1 MADGGKTK
9 SIDELLADARKLKN
23 QVGQT
28 AQDAK
33 KTDIKG
39 TVAGDAL
46 KKVQVLND
54 TAEEVHGGVALVKET
69 GKSVWHFLARTWPVR
84 AYKWLFKKICYKKD
98 KETGELKLRPTR
110 AKAMVLTTAFLAS
123 AAIPGMI
130 GAPAR
135 MTIGAVA
142 EPIFDGSRMVTMMH
156 KQEVMYLNDQHVV
169 DHKNNVWV
177 VKGTTKPD
185 GDVNDAVLFNVKPS
199 LMNDVW
205 SWKNKGNPFFI
216 PDQVVAPV
224 APGANNKYLVTYYGH
239 RWRLFTW
246 LQAYPELL
254 DVKALPKDYNEA
266 AAKKDEA
273 KPPVVQQQAPAP
285 TPVQQQNTPAPK
297 TPGGP

>member
-1 MADGGKTK
+1 MADGGKVK
-9 SIDELLADARKLKN
+9 SIDELLADARKLKT
-23 QVGQT
+23 QVGHT
-28 AQDAK
+28 VKDAQ

-54 TAEEVHGGVALVKET
+54 TAEEVKGGMTLFKET
-69 GKSVWHFLARTWPVR
+69 GKSIWHFLSRTWPVR
-84 AYKWLFKKICYKKD
+84 AYGWLFKKLCYKTD
-98 KETGELKLRPTR
+98 KETGEKKLRPTR

-130 GAPAR
+130 GMPAR
-135 MTIGAVA
+135 ATIGAVT
-142 EPIFDGSRMVTMMH
+142 EPIMDGARMATMMH
-156 KQEVMYLNDQHVV
+156 KDEVMYLNDQHVV

-177 VKGTTKPD
+177 VKGTISPD

-199 LMNDVW
+199 LMNDLW

-254 DVKALPKDYNEA
+254 DVKAIPADFNG

-273 KPPVVQQQAPAP
+273 KPPVQQEAPAP
-285 TPVQQQNTPAPK
+285 TVRQQTPPAPR

>member
-1 MADGGKTK
+1 MADGGKVK

-23 QVGQT
+23 QVGAT
-28 AQDAK
+28 AQEVG

-39 TVAGDAL
+39 SVAGDAL
-46 KKVQVLND
+46 KKVKVLND
-54 TAEEVHGGVALVKET
+54 TAEEVQGGMSLVKET
-69 GKSVWHFLARTWPVR
+69 GKSIWHFLGRTWPVR
-84 AYKWLFKKICYKKD
+84 GYKWLFKKICYKKD
-98 KETGELKLRPTR
+98 KETGELTLRPNR

-130 GAPAR
+130 GVPAR
-135 MTIGAVA
+135 ATIGAIA

-156 KQEVMYLNDQHVV
+156 KEEIMYLNDQHVV

-177 VKGTTKPD
+177 VKGTTKAD

-199 LMNDVW
+199 LMNDLW

-224 APGANNKYLVTYYGH
+224 APGANNKYIVTYYGH

-254 DVKALPKDYNEA
+254 DVKAIPADFNG
-266 AAKKDEA
+266 AAKKEEA
-273 KPPVVQQQAPAP
+273 KPPTQQEAPAP
-285 TPVQQQNTPAPK
+285 TVQHQNTPAPK
-297 TPGGP
+297 APGGP